1 MELDEVAARALALPG
16 VEESERRGGRCWA
29 VGGKVFA
36 WERPYSKADIKR
48 FGDEPY
54 PQEPVVA
61 VCTAGLAEKEAL
73 LATSTPAVFT
83 ISHFDGYAA
92 VLVELATVEPSEMQE
107 ILVDG
112 WIALAPQ
119 DLVEQYDAEPS

>member
-1 MELDEVAARALALPG
+1 MELDEVADRATALPG
-16 VEESERRGGRCWA
+16 VEESERRGGRAWA

-36 WERPYSKADIKR
+36 WERLYSKADIKR
-48 FGDEPY
+48 FGDEPF

-61 VCTAGLAEKEAL
+61 VRTAGLAEKEAL

-92 VLVELATVEPSEMQE
+92 VLVELAAVEPEEMQE
-107 ILVDG
+107 VLVDG
-112 WIALAPQ
+112 WLATAPK
-119 DLVEQYDAEPS
+119 DLVEQYDAGRS